1 MIDGKWYLIL
11 FLVPLCLLGF
21 NRSGFPIDIGPTR
34 ATLGGLAGI
43 HVLIETPKPEIEK
56 DGLTK
61 KQLLKDVERKLR
73 SAGIT
78 VLSKEEWRK
87 EKGGPY
93 LYVCVRIK
101 EEEIPGSYFYNV
113 DVDFLQRV
121 TLVRNPGIEEFATTW
136 SIDYLGNNMSGKGAR
151 EVVKNLVGIFI
162 NAYFSMNP
170 K

>member
-1 MIDGKWYLIL
+1 M
-11 FLVPLCLLGF
+11 
-21 NRSGFPIDIGPTR
+21 
-34 ATLGGLAGI
+34 
-43 HVLIETPKPEIEK
+43 
-56 DGLTK
+56 
-61 KQLLKDVERKLR
+61 
-73 SAGIT
+73 
-78 VLSKEEWRK
+78 
-87 EKGGPY
+87 
-93 LYVCVRIK
+93 CVRIK